1 VSVGGSIV
9 MRRTTLGI
17 LAGVI
22 GSAIGAAWWKRRTAS
37 RKRSVVTVTTAEVL
51 VEYDRLGEG
60 IV

>member
-1 VSVGGSIV
+1 

-22 GSAIGAAWWKRRTAS
+22 GSAIGAAWWKRRGAS
-37 RKRSVVTVTTAEVL
+37 RKPSVVTVSTVEVT
-51 VEYDRLGEG
+51 VDYARLGEG